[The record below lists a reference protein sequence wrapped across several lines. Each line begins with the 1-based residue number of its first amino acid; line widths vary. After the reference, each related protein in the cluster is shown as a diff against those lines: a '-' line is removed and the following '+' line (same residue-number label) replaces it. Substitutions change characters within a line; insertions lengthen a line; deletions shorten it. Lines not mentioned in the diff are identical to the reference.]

1 MSLLSPDFHQR
12 AREKRDRLLARR
24 AAPSVRSDRPPPDG
38 ESILGDDLQADEA
51 AASLPPEDD
60 TIVSDK
66 IVSLKEVTAAARTR
80 GTSKDPPASLQ
91 ELEGPQDLG
100 KLTLDGLKRLAK
112 ASGVELPK
120 PLVKAKLVAALE
132 AVYRSHQ
139 QHGDAGSE
147 ASEATDQEDAAPSST
162 SCVR

>member
-12 AREKRDRLLARR
+12 AREKRDRLLLARH
-24 AAPSVRSDRPPPDG
+24 AAGDRPLPCG
-38 ESILGDDLQADEA
+38 ETILGDDLSTAEA
-51 AASLPPEDD
+51 AASPPPEDD
-60 TIVSDK
+60 GIVSDK
-66 IVSLKEVTAAARTR
+66 IVSLKEVAAAARTR

-91 ELEGPQDLG
+91 ELESLEDLG

-112 ASGVELPK
+112 AAGVDLPK
-120 PLVKAKLVAALE
+120 PLVKAKLLAALE

-139 QHGDAGSE
+139 QDGDAGSE
-147 ASEATDQEDAAPSST
+147 APEAAYQEDAAPSS